1 MSHEK
6 AGMEQAAQ
14 AMLRTV
20 GAGSCWLLMPQP
32 MTTNAQT
39 GLGLSTPLVN
49 EVEIE
54 PVLLQT
60 NATGEM
66 LLARMT
72 HGTLEKALNSVGAI
86 GDGDENATK
95 ETLERSMLRANGTEY
110 RIVSVTVKWFG
121 GVQLLY
127 ELEIEE

>member
-6 AGMEQAAQ
+6 AGMEQAAR

-20 GAGSCWLLMPQP
+20 GAGRCALLVPQP
-32 MTTNAQT
+32 VAANMQT
-39 GLGLSTPLVN
+39 GLGLNVPLVN

-54 PVLLQT
+54 PVLLQA
-60 NATGEM
+60 NATGKT
-66 LLARMT
+66 LLARVT
-72 HGTLEKALNSVGAI
+72 HGTLQKALNGVAAI
-86 GDGDENATK
+86 DGDENATK
-95 ETLERSMLRANGTEY
+95 KMLERSMLRADGTEY